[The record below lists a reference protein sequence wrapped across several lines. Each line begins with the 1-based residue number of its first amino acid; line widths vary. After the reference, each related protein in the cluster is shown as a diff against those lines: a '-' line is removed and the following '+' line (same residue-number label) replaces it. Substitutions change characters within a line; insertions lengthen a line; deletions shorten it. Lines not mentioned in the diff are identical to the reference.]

1 MKTARNRFA
10 LAVATAALCAVLPA
24 ASASAALIETSPCD
38 GAQLSQPFAAFGD
51 NAYYKLVPGGD
62 FESGLGGWSVNG
74 NAKVVSGGHSGR
86 YALSLRAK
94 ALPAGGLSSST
105 TPASCVNAGA
115 PSFRFFSKSSG
126 GLLGLVPVL
135 KVDLVY
141 RDSVLGLVALP
152 LGTAVPSGTFK
163 PSLSLLTASVVAGLL
178 SDGQADLA
186 FRFTSVLGTWTVDDV
201 WVDPYTRN

>member
-1 MKTARNRFA
+1 LKTARNRFA

-86 YALSLRAK
+86 YALSL
-94 ALPAGGLSSST
+94 PAGSSVT